1 LIGKVAIVVKA
12 SDDALQAS
20 YELQRWLEDRSVA
33 VEIYANVS
41 ETIEWSSGPE
51 SFPEDTDLIVVLGG
65 DGTLLSAARHVSGKT
80 AAVLGVNLGRL
91 GFITEINLDGL
102 YRMMEL
108 TLEGKYVCEERIM
121 LRGAV
126 YRNGK
131 EIYSSRALNDL
142 VINKG
147 ALARIIDMEVRVN
160 GHFLNVYRADGLI
173 LCTPTGSTAY
183 NMAAGGPILHPTIQ
197 SIVLTPICPF
207 VLTNRPIILPAE
219 STIDVEIGP
228 EARDI
233 YLTFDGQ
240 VGFDLSP
247 KDMVRVERAE
257 NGVCLIKSPHS
268 DYFEV
273 LRNKLKWG

>member
-1 LIGKVAIVVKA
+1 MIEKVAIVVKA
-12 SDDALQAS
+12 SDEALQAS
-20 YELQRWLEDRSVA
+20 WDLKQWLEDRGLV
-33 VEIYANVS
+33 VETYANVS

-51 SFPEDTDLIVVLGG
+51 SFPEDVDLVVVLGG
-65 DGTLLSAARHVSGKT
+65 DGTLLSAARHVAKNT

-91 GFITEINLDGL
+91 GFITEVNLDGL
-102 YRMMEL
+102 YPMMEA
-108 TLEGKYVCEERIM
+108 TLAGKYVCEERIM
-121 LRGAV
+121 LRGSV
-126 YRNGK
+126 FRNGK
-131 EIYSSRALNDL
+131 EIHSSRALNDV

-160 GHFLNVYRADGLI
+160 HHFLNVYRADGLI

-183 NMAAGGPILHPTIQ
+183 NMAAGGPILHPTVQ
-197 SIVLTPICPF
+197 SVVLTPICPF

-219 STIDVEIGP
+219 STIEIEIGP

-240 VGFDLSP
+240 VGFDLNP
-247 KDMVRVERAE
+247 KDTVRVERAE
-257 NGVCLIKSPHS
+257 HGVCLIKSPHN